1 MTSMIEK
8 DNDHSFDERVM
19 DIFRTLRASKL
30 YESVMIKNVE
40 KNSVTFE
47 LEYINHAKTPKI
59 LEKILIE
66 TTI

>member
-1 MTSMIEK
+1 MENITEK
-8 DNDHSFDERVM
+8 DNDHSFDDRVM

-30 YESVMIKNVE
+30 YESVAIKSVD

-59 LEKILIE
+59 LEKILIMA
-66 TTI
+66 TI